1 MINDKKLTGFSF
13 GDCLMG
19 DFNNRL
25 LFTLL
30 FSENFFEGNK
40 ALMEREKVVI
50 VLPVPPPEKTLTGAP
65 GLVLSVLSLY
75 VHSP

>member
-1 MINDKKLTGFSF
+1 
-13 GDCLMG
+13 MG

-30 FSENFFEGNK
+30 FSEIFFEGDK

-50 VLPVPPPEKTLTGAP
+50 VPSVPPPEKTLTGA
-65 GLVLSVLSLY
+65 LSTQSVCPLPLNITN
-75 VHSP
+75 